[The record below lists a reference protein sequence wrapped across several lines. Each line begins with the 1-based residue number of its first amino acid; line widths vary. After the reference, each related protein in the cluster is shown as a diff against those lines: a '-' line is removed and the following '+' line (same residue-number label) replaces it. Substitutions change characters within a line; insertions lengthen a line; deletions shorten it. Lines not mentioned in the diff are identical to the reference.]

1 MDTEFCS
8 DIFENHEKYEK
19 CAKEIDESYSEIYKI
34 IKGRNP
40 DNFSEAA
47 MIMTLA
53 KFKTE
58 QVACLIGQ
66 GLSDHDKKVLSGVIE
81 RHIAGVLYKG

>member
-8 DIFENHEKYEK
+8 DIFEDHEKYEK
-19 CAKEIDESYSEIYKI
+19 WAKEIDESYGEIYEI
-34 IKGRNP
+34 IKEKHP

-47 MIMTLA
+47 MIRTLA

-58 QVACLIGQ
+58 QVACLIGD
-66 GLSDHDKKVLSGVIE
+66 GLTDYDKKILAGVVE
-81 RHIAGVLYKG
+81 RHIAGVIYKG

>member
-1 MDTEFCS
+1 MSLDDGANFY
-8 DIFENHEKYEK
+8 DQPEKYDEW
-19 CAKEIDESYSEIYKI
+19 AEGIDKTYIETYEL
-34 IKGRNP
+34 IKKNHP
-40 DNFSEAA
+40 DDFSEVA
-47 MIMTLA
+47 MVRTLT

-66 GLSDHDKKVLSGVIE
+66 GLSDYDKKILAGVIE